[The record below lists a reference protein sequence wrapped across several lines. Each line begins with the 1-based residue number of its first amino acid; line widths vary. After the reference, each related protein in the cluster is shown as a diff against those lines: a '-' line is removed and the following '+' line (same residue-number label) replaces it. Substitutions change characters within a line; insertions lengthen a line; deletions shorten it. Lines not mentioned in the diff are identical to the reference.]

1 MRRRL
6 LPLALALGLPAFAG
20 AEEWYDA
27 YNRGLAALKQHEGG
41 QAVAGLNRAIQ
52 LRKEP
57 GENLLTYGTNAVRRY
72 YPYLR
77 LADAYLMLGD
87 PAAARRTLRRSE
99 EVGKEPAVER
109 ASIGVLVESA
119 LQSRAEPLATA
130 KLARSAPAAAEVG
143 PAGDPDLGVG
153 LKQVESG
160 DFEAGA
166 VILEGV
172 VRRLAAQGQS
182 AELGRAYLYLGIAY
196 IGLSHQERVRAG
208 APAPPT
214 P

>member
-1 MRRRL
+1 MRSATL
-6 LPLALALGLPAFAG
+6 AGALALGLALPAAG
-20 AEEWYDA
+20 EEWYDA
-27 YNRGLAALKQHEGG
+27 YNRGLLALKQREAKG
-41 QAVAGLNRAIQ
+41 AVAGLTRAIQ

-57 GENLLTYGTNAVRRY
+57 GEGLLTYGTNAVRRY

-99 EVGKEPAVER
+99 EIGKEPAVER
-109 ASIGVLVESA
+109 ASIAVLVESS
-119 LQSRAEPLATA
+119 LQKKAETMTAA
-130 KLARSAPAAAEVG
+130 KLAASPAEPVPGA
-143 PAGDPDLGVG
+143 DPELEVG
-153 LKQVESG
+153 LKQVQAG

-172 VRRLAAQGQS
+172 VRRLAGQDHS
-182 AELGRAYLYLGIAY
+182 SELARAYLYLGVAY
-196 IGLSHQERVRAG
+196 IGLSQQERARAG
-208 APAPPT
+208 VPAT